1 MTRPRSTRMSP
12 VAASSPTMPKMKL
25 GAASGRPRRTM
36 SRPATNAST
45 LTVSAKQS
53 GDRIEVVFEDTGSG
67 IGDDILPK
75 IFEPF
80 FTTRPRGEGAG
91 LGLTIAHRI
100 IAALGGSIQVKTTP
114 KHGSA
119 FSVSLPAGGADGS

>member
-1 MTRPRSTRMSP
+1 ME
-12 VAASSPTMPKMKL
+12 
-25 GAASGRPRRTM
+25 GEG
-36 SRPATNAST
+36 T
-45 LTVSAKQS
+45 LTVSGKQA

-100 IAALGGSIQVKTTP
+100 VAGLGGSIQVKTTP

-119 FSVSLPAGGADGS
+119 FSVSLPAGSADGSDGR